1 MSMNK
6 TSNSRH
12 WPPIPG
18 DFEVKNPQSCVA
30 ICTLGKKLH
39 VDADYAIIGTC
50 KTENIGIE
58 RVIINVISNP
68 KIRFVILAGP
78 EVPGHKTGSSFS
90 SLYKNGVDEET
101 RKIVDAPGAIPY
113 IENVP
118 LDGVERFRNQ
128 IQFVDMMNVS
138 NSDRIASKV
147 GELLGQNPGVYNA
160 EPFWV
165 DFKVK
170 GRDAKRGSFTG
181 SVALLPEYS
190 TYIDPSISFVAKQE
204 LDATVS
210 VSPSSLGVRVL
221 TNKKGTILVGREL

>member
-1 MSMNK
+1 MNK
-6 TSNSRH
+6 TNNSRP
-12 WPPIPG
+12 WPPVPG
-18 DFEVKNPQSCVA
+18 DFEVRNPLSCVA

-39 VDADYAIIGTC
+39 IEADYSIIGTC

-68 KIRFVILAGP
+68 RIRFVILAGP

-118 LDGVERFRNQ
+118 LDGVERFRSQ

-138 NSDRIASKV
+138 NPDRIASKV
-147 GELLGQNPGVYNA
+147 DELLTQNPGEYPA

-170 GRDAKRGSFTG
+170 RRDARRERFTG
-181 SVALLPEYS
+181 SVALLPEYG
-190 TYIDPSISFVAKQE
+190 TYIDPSSSFVAKQE
-204 LDATVS
+204 LDATITMN
-210 VSPSSLGVRVL
+210 PSIIGVRVL
-221 TNKKGTILVGREL
+221 TNHKGTILVGREL